1 MGKKINISS
10 LGTPK
15 NPFRSKPIPK
25 GRIEW
30 AIENSVSMKSAA
42 RLLGVNYNTFKKY
55 AKLYDVFNPKP
66 DRSGIPSTG
75 NSGWNAGGAKLEDLL
90 GGKHP
95 NYPHWKLQE
104 RLIKEGY
111 IKQCCS
117 NCGYDEVRQQDYQ
130 GPYLLNF
137 LDGDGKNHKLENLSL
152 LCYNCFFL
160 MKPAGKVLS
169 TPKNIVHLRNKL
181 MKAFDEDSD

>member
-1 MGKKINISS
+1 M
-10 LGTPK
+10 
-15 NPFRSKPIPK
+15 
-25 GRIEW
+25 
-30 AIENSVSMKSAA
+30 
-42 RLLGVNYNTFKKY
+42 
-55 AKLYDVFNPKP
+55 
-66 DRSGIPSTG
+66 
-75 NSGWNAGGAKLEDLL
+75 

-111 IKQCCS
+111 IKQECS
-117 NCGYDEVRQQDYQ
+117 NCGYDEVRPQDYQ

-181 MKAFDEDSD
+181 MKAFDEDSN